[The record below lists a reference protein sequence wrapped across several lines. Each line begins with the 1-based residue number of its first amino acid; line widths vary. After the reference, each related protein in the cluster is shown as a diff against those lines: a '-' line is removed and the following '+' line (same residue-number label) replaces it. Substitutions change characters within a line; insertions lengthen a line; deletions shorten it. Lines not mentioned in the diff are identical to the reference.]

1 MSMSFD
7 ELVNKVINQESG
19 NNPNAVNER
28 TGASGLMQV
37 MQATARDPGYG
48 VAPLNWD
55 MRFDRAAN
63 RRFGEDYLGAMINH
77 YGGDQERAL
86 VAYNWGP
93 GNANKWDGDRAS
105 LPEETRNYLAKILDS
120 GMGTIRPQARPQ
132 MLPQQPPQ
140 MQQPPQRMA
149 MLPEMAAPPVDPVQQ
164 VNNLADFMDL
174 LNQNTSQNA
183 NAATQELG
191 QVLPKF

>member
-1 MSMSFD
+1 MGLSFD

-19 NNPNAVNER
+19 NNPYAVNSR
-28 TGASGLMQV
+28 TGAAGLMQV
-37 MQATARDPGYG
+37 MQATALDPGYG

-63 RRFGEDYLGAMINH
+63 RRFGEDYLSAMINH

-120 GMGTIRPQARPQ
+120 GMSTIRPRARRPQ

-140 MQQPPQRMA
+140 MQQPEVMA

-174 LNQNTSQNA
+174 LNQNANQNA
-183 NAATQELG
+183 DAATQELG